1 MKFIFIILITLIFLS
16 AHSQQIAPNFTVTDT
31 KGESHELYEILD
43 NGQRVVLDFFYVG
56 CSYCQFYSP
65 FIQQSYENFGCN
77 NGDVFFLGIDWN
89 DSDSDVVIFDSTY
102 GIEYPSASGL
112 EGGADSVVNL
122 YNISFYTTLMVIDT
136 NKHIIKV
143 ISPPTTENI
152 DTFLLAIGAQK
163 MPCTTS
169 IKASSENNNQFVKL
183 FNNPI
188 DDNIISLIIENE
200 ATYNLQLINSKS
212 SLVYQENKHLQTGI
226 NRLTISDNLKSGLYI
241 LIIQSESQKA
251 YLKILKQ

>member
-1 MKFIFIILITLIFLS
+1 MKIFFSILITLGILS
-16 AHSQQIAPNFTVTDT
+16 AQSQQIAPNFTVTDT
-31 KGESHELYEILD
+31 QGQSHELYEILE

-77 NGDVFFLGIDWN
+77 KGDVFFLGIDWN
-89 DSDSDVVIFDSTY
+89 DSDSDVIAFDSTY

-112 EGGADSVVNL
+112 DGDADSVVNL

-152 DTFLLAIGAQK
+152 DTFLLVIGAQK
-163 MPCTTS
+163 VPCTTS
-169 IKASSENNNQFVKL
+169 IQSASDSNNQFVKL
-183 FNNPI
+183 LNNPI
-188 DDNIISLIIENE
+188 YDNNISLIIENE
-200 ATYNLQLINSKS
+200 ATYNLQLIDSKS
-212 SLVYQENKHLQTGI
+212 QLVYQKNKKLQIGI
-226 NRLTISDNLKSGLYI
+226 NRLAIMENLKPGLYI
-241 LIIQSESQKA
+241 LIIQSEDQKA